1 MCYILVAK
9 TLHFYLLFKVNGDT
23 GIKLQYTHCRL
34 ISLEEINSNIT
45 IPDKV
50 VPECLTEVVAIDL
63 ILEIC
68 R

>member
-1 MCYILVAK
+1 MCKLRNKVA
-9 TLHFYLLFKVNGDT
+9 TIFLKVNGDT

-34 ISLEEINSNIT
+34 VSLEEVNSIVPL
-45 IPDKV
+45 PDKALS
-50 VPECLTEVVAIDL
+50 ECLTESIAIDL

>member
-1 MCYILVAK
+1 M
-9 TLHFYLLFKVNGDT
+9 NGDT

-34 ISLEEINSNIT
+34 VSLEEMNSNIT
-45 IPDKV
+45 IPV
-50 VPECLTEVVAIDL
+50 EVIPECLTEAVAIDL

>member
-1 MCYILVAK
+1 M
-9 TLHFYLLFKVNGDT
+9 NGDT

-34 ISLEEINSNIT
+34 MSLEENNSNISLPNEV
-45 IPDKV
+45 IA
-50 VPECLTEVVAIDL
+50 ECFTETAAIDL

>member
-1 MCYILVAK
+1 M
-9 TLHFYLLFKVNGDT
+9 NGDT

-34 ISLEEINSNIT
+34 MSLEENNSNISL
-45 IPDKV
+45 PDEV
-50 VPECLTEVVAIDL
+50 IADCFTETAAIDL